1 MKQKQIRY
9 DIEFEREADG
19 RWIAEVTQV
28 PGAMAYGGTKLEA
41 LAKAEALALR
51 AMAERLEHAENKP
64 LPVCI
69 SFAPA

>member
-1 MKQKQIRY
+1 MKQKQIKY

-28 PGAMAYGGTKLEA
+28 PGAMAYGGTRLEA
-41 LAKAEALALR
+41 MAKAEALALR
-51 AMAERLEHAENKP
+51 AMAERLEHLESKP
-64 LPVCI
+64 QTVSI